1 MINIHDL
8 LYAISK
14 TYTRRFFL
22 NLEGLSDGK
31 LVSLTK
37 KEYGFAVYFIQIFI
51 KSLTSTSDE

>member
-37 KEYGFAVYFIQIFI
+37 KEYGFAVYFI
-51 KSLTSTSDE
+51 